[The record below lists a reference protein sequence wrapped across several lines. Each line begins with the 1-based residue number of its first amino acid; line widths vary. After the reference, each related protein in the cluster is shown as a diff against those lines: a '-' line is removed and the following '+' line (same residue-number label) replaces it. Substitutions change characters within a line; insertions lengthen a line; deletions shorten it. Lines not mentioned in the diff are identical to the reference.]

1 MKLVGSITLDTKV
14 LDKIAANLDKNSD
27 DIVKGIA
34 FEVKQ
39 SAQDYAPVDTGAL
52 KGSIKVKPIKKN
64 LYHVHDGV
72 HYGIYQEYGT
82 SRMAAQPFM
91 TPAIERV
98 RKFIVN
104 KFKGLIK

>member
-1 MKLVGSITLDTKV
+1 MSVDGIKLDTKV
-14 LDKIAANLDKNSD
+14 LDRIAANLGKNAD
-27 DIVKGIA
+27 QIVHSLA
-34 FEVKQ
+34 FEVEATAKTL
-39 SAQDYAPVDTGAL
+39 APVDTGAL
-52 KGSIKVKPIKKN
+52 KNSINTKKVKES
-64 LYHVHDGV
+64 LYHVQDGV

-98 RKFIVN
+98 RKFIAN